1 MEKIKENRK
10 EEKMNKYD
18 ELKKI
23 TGVIEENYNKYITN
37 TGYRINDTNYIYGEH
52 IIEKGI
58 NVDVDDDKII
68 PNVLY
73 VWLDN
78 KYYKVIE
85 EDIEDI
91 EYLKENYFVIS
102 SKKNGDEFVDNFK
115 TEEEALNF
123 ARTSWN
129 HLTLQEK
136 EKTTIRVGKGI
147 FEELN
152 GYNPIKEY
160 TCDYLIDFNTW
171 IMNEEVI
178 GDLDEA
184 KRVADYYASY
194 TQKNITIFDNEGNKV
209 AQRNWQGIAYD
220 NADVEEE
227 DPIEFGS
234 NGYYSDWVEF

>member
-1 MEKIKENRK
+1 MYKLIEKEI
-10 EEKMNKYD
+10 EEL
-18 ELKKI
+18 ERI
-23 TGVIEENYNKYITN
+23 TGVIEDKYGKHRTN
-37 TGYRINDTNYIYGEH
+37 TGYRIDGTVYIYGSY
-52 IIEKGI
+52 IIKEGI
-58 NVDVDDDKII
+58 IFDIDGDTII
-68 PNVLY
+68 PDVLY
-73 VWLDN
+73 IWLDN
-78 KYYKVIE
+78 EYYKVIE

-102 SKKNGDEFVDNFK
+102 SIKNGDEFVDNFK

-136 EKTTIRVGKGI
+136 ENTTIYVGKGI
-147 FEELN
+147 YEELIQQH
-152 GYNPIKEY
+152 GYNPIKEFTY
-160 TCDYLIDFNTW
+160 DYLIDFGTGG
-171 IMNEEVI
+171 IEEVI

-209 AQRNWQGIAYD
+209 AERQWQGIDYQDAEI
-220 NADVEEE
+220 EEE